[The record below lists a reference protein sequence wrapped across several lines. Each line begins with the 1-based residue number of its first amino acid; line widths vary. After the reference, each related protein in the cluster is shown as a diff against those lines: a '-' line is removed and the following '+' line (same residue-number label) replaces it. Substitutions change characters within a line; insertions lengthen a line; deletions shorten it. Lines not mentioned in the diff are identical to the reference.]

1 MGKPKDGGRGGGER
15 IKLPPRPAKP
25 RLGLKFYYKKMTEKM
40 YENLQEKFKNGVFQ
54 SLEIYKGFS
63 NFYFNLTIRKK
74 IQRVVESFRNK
85 VIERFSLTVQ
95 TEHPN

>member
-1 MGKPKDGGRGGGER
+1 M
-15 IKLPPRPAKP
+15 
-25 RLGLKFYYKKMTEKM
+25 F
-40 YENLQEKFKNGVFQ
+40 ENLQEKFKNGVFQ
-54 SLEIYKGFS
+54 SLQICKAFS